1 MKLARLSHHHI
12 ALHFYIY
19 IDTLYFFLKHNSFF
33 FIETNY
39 VASMGKA
46 KEDMNKRRAMLSSW
60 QIKLI
65 IVKMVISPSSILHL
79 VQY

>member
-1 MKLARLSHHHI
+1 MKLAHLSHRHI

-39 VASMGKA
+39 ASMGKA
-46 KEDMNKRRAMLSSW
+46 KEDMNKGRAMLSSW

-65 IVKMVISPSSILHL
+65 IVKMVISPSSILYL